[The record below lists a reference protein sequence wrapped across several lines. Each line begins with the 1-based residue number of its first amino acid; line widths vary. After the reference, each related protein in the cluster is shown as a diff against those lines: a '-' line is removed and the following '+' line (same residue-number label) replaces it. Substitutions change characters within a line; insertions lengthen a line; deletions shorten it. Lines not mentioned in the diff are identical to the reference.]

1 MESLLDESFDIDLEP
16 NHRLRTIRPRER
28 LLAAVPGG
36 QDRAGA
42 ACAAP
47 QRCEAVPGAPV
58 DPDPADAVQRE
69 RLLDAGD
76 LAQLAGRRHEEANAG
91 APDLGDRRER
101 RLVNLL
107 AERSRERDAVQV

>member
-1 MESLLDESFDIDLEP
+1 MEPLLDESFDIDLEP

-28 LLAAVPGG
+28 LLAAVAGG

-42 ACAAP
+42 VCAAP
-47 QRCEAVPGAPV
+47 QLSEAVPGAPV

-91 APDLGDRRER
+91 APDFGDRRER
-101 RLVNLL
+101 RLLNLL
-107 AERSRERDAVQV
+107 AARTPHPDAL